1 MIKERKVITM
11 LKIYLS
17 NLGKYNEGDLVGEW
31 VTLPIGKKELEEVKE
46 RIGINEQYE
55 EFFISDYESDI
66 DGLEIGEYDNI
77 DQLNRLVKTL
87 NDLNEY
93 DREIAEALLSEGYSI
108 DDIFEIGF
116 ENMYMY
122 DDCKDMED
130 VARAYCKET
139 SLLDN
144 VPEDLKDYFD
154 FEAYG
159 RDMATN
165 GTFIFT
171 NNGKCVHV
179 SD

>member
-1 MIKERKVITM
+1 M

-31 VTLPIGKKELEEVKE
+31 VTLPIEKKELEEVKE

-77 DQLNRLVKTL
+77 EQLNRLVKTL

-130 VARAYCKET
+130 VARAYCAGGFKR
-139 SLLDN
+139 LL
-144 VPEDLKDYFD
+144 
-154 FEAYG
+154 
-159 RDMATN
+159 
-165 GTFIFT
+165 
-171 NNGKCVHV
+171 
-179 SD
+179 

>member
-1 MIKERKVITM
+1 M

-31 VTLPIGKKELEEVKE
+31 VTLPIEKKELEEVKE

-55 EFFISDYESDI
+55 GFFISDYESDI

-77 DQLNRLVKTL
+77 EQLNRLAKTL

-108 DDIFEIGF
+108 DDIFETGF
-116 ENMYMY
+116 ENTYLFV
-122 DDCKDMED
+122 DCQDMED
-130 VARAYCKET
+130 VAREYCEET
-139 SLLDN
+139 GILDN

-159 RDMATN
+159 QDMEID

-171 NNGKCVHV
+171 NNGNCVHIF
-179 SD
+179 

>member
-1 MIKERKVITM
+1 M

-31 VTLPIGKKELEEVKE
+31 VTLPIEKKELEEVKE

-77 DQLNRLVKTL
+77 EQLNRLVKTL

-130 VARAYCKET
+130 VARAYCEET

-159 RDMATN
+159 RDMETN
-165 GTFIFT
+165 RAFIFT
-171 NNGKCVHV
+171 NNGNCVCI
-179 SD
+179 DY

>member
-1 MIKERKVITM
+1 MIKGRKVITM

-31 VTLPIGKKELEEVKE
+31 VTLPIEKKELEEVKE

-55 EFFISDYESDI
+55 EFFVSDYESDI

-77 DQLNRLVKTL
+77 EQLNRLVKTL

-108 DDIFEIGF
+108 DDIFEIGL
-116 ENMYMY
+116 ENMCIY
-122 DDCKDMED
+122 DDCKDMKD
-130 VARAYCKET
+130 VARAYCEET

-144 VPEDLKDYFD
+144 VPEDLKDYFN

-159 RDMATN
+159 RDMATK
-165 GTFIFT
+165 GTFIF
-171 NNGKCVHV
+171 NEKGN
-179 SD
+179 